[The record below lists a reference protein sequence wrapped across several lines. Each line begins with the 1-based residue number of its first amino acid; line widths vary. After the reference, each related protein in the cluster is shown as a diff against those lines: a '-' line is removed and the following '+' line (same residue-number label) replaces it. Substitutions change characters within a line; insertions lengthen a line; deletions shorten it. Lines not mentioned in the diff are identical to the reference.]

1 MRYKVAGINELY
13 ASGVNRSLES
23 SCVFGQKI
31 KNAPRS
37 LGFCKTIKGQIK
49 LHGFYS

>member
-1 MRYKVAGINELY
+1 LY
-13 ASGVNRSLES
+13 ASGVNRSHDS

-37 LGFCKTIKGQIK
+37 LVFSKPLGK
-49 LHGFYS
+49 